1 MNVTKYTYPKALGN
15 RFAWKLWRKVFCRI
29 GFHLWDEVK
38 SGKDHYLFC
47 DACGEAVE
55 IK

>member
-15 RFAWKLWRKVFCRI
+15 RLAWKLWHKLFCGI

-38 SGKDHYLFC
+38 SGKDHYFFC
-47 DACGEAVE
+47 DACGETVE